1 MRRSAV
7 FSINLLLVLALLFSQ
22 RAGAAV
28 VNVAPTPP
36 PDHQVTYT
44 YKTFL
49 APDRIGGGLLGNLN
63 EDFGT
68 LTLTFYPNKII
79 QGTYRPDYGSFT
91 SVTGGMLD
99 AGHFWLDFGISGRI
113 HVGAHFTKHGIVG
126 TAQSWGNPLMV
137 WRLHGQ
143 FQHA

>member
-1 MRRSAV
+1 MRKIGAV
-7 FSINLLLVLALLFSQ
+7 SLNLLLTLAFLSGQ
-22 RAGAAV
+22 RAAAAV
-28 VNVAPTPP
+28 VTVAPTPP
-36 PDHQVTYT
+36 PDRQVTYA

-68 LTLTFYPNKII
+68 LTLTFYPSKII
-79 QGTYRPDYGSFT
+79 QGTYRPEYGNFT
-91 SVTGGMLD
+91 PVTGGMLD
-99 AGHFWLDFGISGRI
+99 SGHFWLDFGISGRI
-113 HVGAHFTKHGIVG
+113 HFGGHFTKHGIVG
-126 TAQSWGNPLMV
+126 TAQSWSNPLAT